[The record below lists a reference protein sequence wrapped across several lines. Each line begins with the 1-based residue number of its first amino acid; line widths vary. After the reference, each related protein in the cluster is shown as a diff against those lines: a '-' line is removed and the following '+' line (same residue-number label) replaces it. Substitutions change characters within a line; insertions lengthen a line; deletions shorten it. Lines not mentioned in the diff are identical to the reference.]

1 MRHLL
6 VVALILLM
14 SGCGGSSGSGPEDDS
29 AGRAG
34 NDMPPPTPQPYS
46 RDCTWVVNSDPD
58 LINIAYPDTAAQ
70 YWWGVFAIPPG
81 GEVRVMGEYPHA
93 RYMSFNLYDP
103 AMSAFEAIADAEILP
118 DAGSSNTSLTGADR
132 NAGARSYSLRIVPAS
147 PPQDPAQREPNTLY
161 AGYYGAP
168 TAVYG
173 SIIYRVYAPDR
184 GTSLVGNVDLPRFRY
199 VLPGGQEMSA
209 AEGCAFL
216 EKTRLG
222 LGINDVVA
230 NAPVD
235 FTPAVG
241 KGTEPLAWTR
251 FVSAPIS
258 ITSIAQNIDA
268 PLIGELPL
276 WDPLRQALFDT
287 GLRGGFLSNRHN
299 FYVSSTVNHE
309 LGEIAV
315 IAARAPV
322 TPRTYENSPRMD
334 DGQLRYW
341 SLCTNDT
348 LSQRY
353 WDCHYDEQIPQDA
366 QGNYIVVVSTAAQ
379 RPANARPEC
388 GVAWLNWGPLAS
400 SLLIL
405 RHMLPDPDF
414 AGTIEKVPLM
424 SGAEREVMGDYY
436 PYGTHASVAEF
447 EALSADPG
455 GGPET
460 CKVDVSSLRTRARS

>member
-1 MRHLL
+1 MRHLFVLAL
-6 VVALILLM
+6 VLLM
-14 SGCGGSSGSGPEDDS
+14 SGCGGSGGSGQDDDS
-29 AGRAG
+29 GGRAG
-34 NDMPPPTPQPYS
+34 NDVPPPTPQPYT

-118 DAGSSNTSLTGADR
+118 DAGSSNTSLAGADR

-235 FTPAVG
+235 FMPAAG

-299 FYVSSTVNHE
+299 FYVSTTVNHE

-334 DGQLRYW
+334 EGQLRYW

-414 AGTIEKVPLM
+414 AEPIEKVPLM

-436 PYGTHASVAEF
+436 PYGTHASVSEF
-447 EALSADPG
+447 EALSADPR

-460 CKVDVSSLRTRARS
+460 CKVDASSLRSRARS